1 MYLCLGISVVFFSVI
16 VVLVFRLRL
25 TIPLLYA
32 LLLPILCPEWYE
44 THEALGNG
52 IFVGLLGL
60 VALSWFFSLIRKV
73 PRNGSN
79 PAPSAPASSRLAHL
93 DGAHQAPAC

>member
-32 LLLPILCPEWYE
+32 LLLPILCPE
-44 THEALGNG
+44 
-52 IFVGLLGL
+52 
-60 VALSWFFSLIRKV
+60 
-73 PRNGSN
+73 
-79 PAPSAPASSRLAHL
+79 
-93 DGAHQAPAC
+93 